1 MERELTASELRD
13 LYRAAEREMLIAWG
27 YDKTR
32 QIRRVPVLDTK
43 TGEIGVRWEQDD
55 E

>member
-1 MERELTASELRD
+1 MKRELTAAELRA

-27 YDKTR
+27 FDR
-32 QIRRVPVLDTK
+32 ERPIRRVPVLDTK
-43 TGEIGVRWEQDD
+43 TGEIGARWEQD

>member
-27 YDKTR
+27 FDRERT
-32 QIRRVPVLDTK
+32 IRRVPVLNTK
-43 TGEIGVRWEQDD
+43 TGEIGARWEQDD